1 MSSFLGTLFLCR
13 FAPLEVGD
21 ASGMNLMNIR
31 TRKWDMKLLEVC
43 GGPTL
48 EGKLGEQP
56 LLGGTII
63 GQIGAW
69 WVRRYGFRPGSP
81 FIIANK

>member
-1 MSSFLGTLFLCR
+1 
-13 FAPLEVGD
+13 
-21 ASGMNLMNIR
+21 
-31 TRKWDMKLLEVC
+31 MKLLEVC